1 MANSYSST
9 YCSFHSK
16 SGAHMFLIYLRFSSG
31 NFRLLSPVLFQ
42 ARKGAGLSLGG
53 ARPQQDLRAEGEPR
67 VGAGW
72 LG

>member
-1 MANSYSST
+1 
-9 YCSFHSK
+9 
-16 SGAHMFLIYLRFSSG
+16 MFLSYLRFSSG